1 MGGAWRAAALAAEFG
16 FSVVGGLLGGVVL
29 GQFLDSQFGTA
40 PVLLLLG
47 ILGGFILS
55 LYLIYVIYRVQIS
68 PRRAPTPKGPTA

>member
-68 PRRAPTPKGPTA
+68 PRRAPKRPTS